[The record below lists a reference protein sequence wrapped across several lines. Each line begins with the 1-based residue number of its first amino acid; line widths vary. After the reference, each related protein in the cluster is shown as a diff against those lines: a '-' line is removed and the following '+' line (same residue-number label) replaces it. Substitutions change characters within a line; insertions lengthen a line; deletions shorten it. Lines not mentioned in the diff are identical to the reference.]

1 MARVFLRQ
9 WLGVVLT
16 PKWKPFVSRFER
28 SKILIHTLTCISAFS
43 YRLCDLRKLEKQ
55 ALSKRS
61 LPHNRILCGVGW
73 AHLHQGLD
81 RSDNKLSIH
90 SIVIYLL
97 YIAVYSVHP
106 FPFAPFAQSLWTVI
120 PYLVAWSERNRLQAA
135 GSWTVVTDG
144 HELSGEH
151 KFIINPLLIDSS
163 TSGKI
168 STFRLG
174 CIQPFQAQLAKI
186 ISNSSLRFSYVFRDQ
201 KFCRFEIW
209 KNRFYLLSSF
219 WN

>member
-1 MARVFLRQ
+1 MRR
-9 WLGVVLT
+9 
-16 PKWKPFVSRFER
+16 
-28 SKILIHTLTCISAFS
+28 
-43 YRLCDLRKLEKQ
+43 LEKQ

-106 FPFAPFAQSLWTVI
+106 FPFAPFAQFLWTVI

-151 KFIINPLLIDSS
+151 KFIINPLLIDSG

-168 STFRLG
+168 STFRLV

-201 KFCRFEIW
+201 RFVGLNYKRTYFTCFRASGIRKASSSILFFMLPLRRFSTYCFCFFRLA
-209 KNRFYLLSSF
+209 FYRSCISV
-219 WN
+219 

>member
-1 MARVFLRQ
+1 M
-9 WLGVVLT
+9 
-16 PKWKPFVSRFER
+16 
-28 SKILIHTLTCISAFS
+28 
-43 YRLCDLRKLEKQ
+43 
-55 ALSKRS
+55 
-61 LPHNRILCGVGW
+61 
-73 AHLHQGLD
+73 
-81 RSDNKLSIH
+81 
-90 SIVIYLL
+90 
-97 YIAVYSVHP
+97 YSVHP

-186 ISNSSLRFSYVFRDQ
+186 ISNSSLRFSYVLSVWNMKEHILPAFELLELERRVPQYFSLCCLFAVSLHTVSASFAWRSTDHAFRY
-201 KFCRFEIW
+201 KTR
-209 KNRFYLLSSF
+209 Y
-219 WN
+219 